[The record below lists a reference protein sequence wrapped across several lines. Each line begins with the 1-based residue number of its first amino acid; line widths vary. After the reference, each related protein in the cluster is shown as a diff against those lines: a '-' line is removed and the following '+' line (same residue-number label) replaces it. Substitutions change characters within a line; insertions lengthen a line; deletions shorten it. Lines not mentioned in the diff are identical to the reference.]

1 MGFISSPATTAVI
14 ALIRE
19 FSAQSANRNSCQGN
33 STDALNLGSIEAL
46 PHRLCRNT
54 QETTDR
60 DFARCTPRRNDITLG
75 LKLAHC
81 SLCGGWLEGPLSVEL
96 LSGTPLR
103 RASGSDATSSL

>member
-1 MGFISSPATTAVI
+1 
-14 ALIRE
+14 
-19 FSAQSANRNSCQGN
+19 

-60 DFARCTPRRNDITLG
+60 DFDRCTPSRSDITFC
-75 LKLAHC
+75 LKVAHC
-81 SLCGGWLEGPLSVEL
+81 SQCAGRLEGPLSVDL

-103 RASGSDATSSL
+103 RASGNGALQPVADDAAYGRRCPTARHYAAPAGIGSVGW

>member
-60 DFARCTPRRNDITLG
+60 DFDRCTPSRNDITLC

-81 SLCGGWLEGPLSVEL
+81 SLCAGRLEGQLSVEL
-96 LSGTPLR
+96 LSG
-103 RASGSDATSSL
+103 